1 MSHVIDPRTGRPVAH
16 GLASVS
22 VLHED
27 CGRADALATALLVLG
42 PERGRAVAEALGLRV
57 FWVAAVE

>member
-1 MSHVIDPRTGRPVAH
+1 VAH